1 MVDTHASEVVAQL
14 IPNEDSWEN
23 VSQWSEHFQLKSGSS
38 WPKKLEVPLPKTCQL
53 GFINNNL
60 EELKS
65 LWESLMPEQRAEFT
79 KAYGSICDLL
89 YTTINTSTLQALS
102 HFWDPVLKCFT
113 FNTFDLTPTIEEY
126 QALISLPVDRGNNL
140 YIYDRKLT
148 LQRSLSK
155 FMGDIH
161 ASELKKQMKTKEG
174 RNCIPINYLIN
185 LARGCLL
192 RKNGL
197 SLIALC
203 IYGTVIFPRIKGY
216 VEEEVVKIFV
226 GIERGVNPVI
236 PIMAETFRSLNHC
249 RIQGKGKFFSCAPM
263 LFIWISS
270 HLRDLDEAKR
280 KRLELEK
287 ENDSLNTEAIQVR
300 KKNKRLLR
308 NIANLHEEI
317 EAKKTAMGIEVLQHS
332 IEEYKSQLIEAESKN
347 NFLQK
352 AVNSSES
359 QLLICRKA
367 RKVITDDYAQLIEKY
382 QEMSIDFMMWK
393 DEYETLRRKYDDA
406 IGRMERGAEK
416 LRQMA
421 RVADQFSVQARTL
434 RQGVIP
440 TRDTDKELSH
450 FLGIIGQ
457 CLGRFRCYH

>member
-14 IPNEDSWEN
+14 IPNEDSWKN
-23 VSQWSEHFQLKSGSS
+23 VSQWSEHFQLESGLS

-53 GFINNNL
+53 EFINNNL

-79 KAYGSICDLL
+79 KAYGSIGDLL

-102 HFWDPVLKCFT
+102 HFWDPVLKYFT

-126 QALISLPVDRGNNL
+126 QALISLPVDRGNKL

-161 ASELKKQMKTKEG
+161 ASELKKHMKTKEG

-192 RKNGL
+192 GKKGL

-249 RIQGKGKFFSCAPM
+249 QIQGKGKFFSCAPM

-270 HLRDLDEAKR
+270 HLRYPNNFGYPQIKFSSPWNKTR
-280 KRLELEK
+280 
-287 ENDSLNTEAIQVR
+287 NTIREFNSAHWDPKDPEFGVWMQFFSHLTTIEAIWRAPWMPTSPLTYRCGKLAFISLLGLWGGHCLFSSFGITSIMVKTICASCMWVR
-300 KKNKRLLR
+300 R
-308 NIANLHEEI
+308 
-317 EAKKTAMGIEVLQHS
+317 
-332 IEEYKSQLIEAESKN
+332 
-347 NFLQK
+347 
-352 AVNSSES
+352 
-359 QLLICRKA
+359 
-367 RKVITDDYAQLIEKY
+367 
-382 QEMSIDFMMWK
+382 
-393 DEYETLRRKYDDA
+393 
-406 IGRMERGAEK
+406 
-416 LRQMA
+416 
-421 RVADQFSVQARTL
+421 
-434 RQGVIP
+434 
-440 TRDTDKELSH
+440 
-450 FLGIIGQ
+450 LGILI
-457 CLGRFRCYH
+457 